1 MEHEAN
7 IAPIPRM
14 LLDREAMAAAISICS
29 ATLDG
34 MRKAGCPQIT
44 IPGTK
49 KVLFDPADVVSWLK
63 AHSVPLEDT
72 VTLAQAKAKADVV
85 FGSRRAV

>member
-1 MEHEAN
+1 
-7 IAPIPRM
+7 M
-14 LLDREAMAAAISICS
+14 LLDREAMAAAISVCA

-49 KVLFDPADVVSWLK
+49 KVLFDPVDVVAWLK
-63 AHSVPLEDT
+63 EQSVPCTE
-72 VTLAQAKAKADVV
+72 TLAAAKERADVV
-85 FGSRRAV
+85 FGPRRAS